1 MANSRGVRPE
11 ILAAI
16 GLSLL
21 VSAAPAQPA
30 VLTSATFIESLSG
43 GTDDVDVCPAGAG
56 GPRGYAPDTIDRNCP
71 AAGGFSSGHA
81 ATTGGATPSIVL
93 DLAASASTGSY
104 GRVDIEY
111 QLAVVPLAGAPV
123 LDFVPVNVSAFGNVW
138 ARKTGGYT
146 GSMNAFV
153 FVGLEGDSARAVLPY
168 TYTESSLG
176 DEDGFVVNQMLDLA
190 PGTVTTV
197 KMGAQG
203 EIRLPAFF
211 PRTGSAEAH
220 AFVDPTFRISADF
233 ALRNFFTL
241 QFSPG
246 ILPAAEVPLPTT
258 LWLMAASAAACLPRL
273 RRRADRL
280 TQAEA

>member
-1 MANSRGVRPE
+1 MASSRGVRPE
-11 ILAAI
+11 ILEAI

-21 VSAAPAQPA
+21 VAAAPAQA
-30 VLTSATFIESLSG
+30 AALTSATFIESLSG
-43 GTDDVDVCPAGAG
+43 GTDDVDVCSAGAG
-56 GPRGYAPDTIDRNCP
+56 GGSIHAPDTIDRNCA
-71 AAGGFSSGHA
+71 AAGGLSSGHA

-93 DLAASASTGSY
+93 DLAASAPTGSS

-111 QLAVVPLAGAPV
+111 QIAVVPLAGAPV
-123 LDFVPVNVSAFGNVW
+123 LDFVPVDVSALGNVW
-138 ARKTGGYT
+138 VSKTGNYT
-146 GSMNAFV
+146 AYMNAFV
-153 FVGLEGDSARAVLPY
+153 FVALEGDNAQAVVPY
-168 TYTESSLG
+168 SQSSLG
-176 DEDGFVVNQMLDLA
+176 DEDGFVVNQVLDLA

-197 KMGAQG
+197 TMGAQG
-203 EIRLPAFF
+203 EVKPWPSPPI
-211 PRTGSAEAH
+211 TGGAEAH
-220 AFVDPTFRISADF
+220 AVVDPTFRISADF

-258 LWLMAASAAACLPRL
+258 LWLMGASVAACLPRL